1 MTVKNFEKPY
11 QMKILTTYLKKT
23 NFFLIFNPL
32 TNKTNPLNKKTV
44 RFRLNRLAKVKM
56 MFSVKQAVFDNI
68 LKNDVFLIHFK
79 KIIVFLKDL
88 TKLSLL
94 NFSGVNLNTK
104 IYLFNIFTYMN
115 SFCYLQQKLLI
126 FKHFILYF
134 KHFSK

>member
-23 NFFLIFNPL
+23 NFFLIYNPW

-44 RFRLNRLAKVKM
+44 RFRLNCLAKVKM

-79 KIIVFLKDL
+79 KISVFLKDL
-88 TKLSLL
+88 TKLSFL

-104 IYLFNIFTYMN
+104 IYLFNIFTHMN

-126 FKHFILYF
+126 FKHFMLYF
-134 KHFSK
+134 KNFSK